1 MGQGAWPGAEL
12 PMQEYS
18 LTRGWNAC
26 LASVT
31 DIQHCL
37 AARTASLSSRQ
48 LCGSHMRPASVN
60 EHPMHT

>member
-1 MGQGAWPGAEL
+1 
-12 PMQEYS
+12 MQEYS

-26 LASVT
+26 PANVT

-37 AARTASLSSRQ
+37 AACTASLSSRQ
-48 LCGSHMRPASVN
+48 LCGTHMRPASVN